1 MVTQIRDDVFR
12 AVADPTRRAILD
24 QLFESEL
31 CVAEIAESFDVSR
44 PAVSKHLRI
53 LKTAQLVSER
63 RDGRERVYALEARP
77 LLALD
82 DWLSKYRSELR
93 GALLRLKDHVER
105 NP

>member
-1 MVTQIRDDVFR
+1 MVTQICDDVFR

-82 DWLSKYRSELR
+82 DWLSKYRSELH
-93 GALLRLKDHVER
+93 GALLRLKEHVER